1 MSSATKIKTPEDWA
15 NAQLGNLGI
24 PDTSVD
30 VNDLVN
36 WWDHE
41 GGAGPQFGVANNDD
55 NYNPINTTQA
65 EPGAVSTNSSGVKS
79 YTSWQQGLDA
89 TSQTLESP
97 DYGYPKI
104 IADLTDNAPQAQFD
118 QDVTA
123 SSWGTNLSGTTADPS
138 ATPNNNSYDT
148 GVDAANNAG
157 SAANAPSTATNA
169 TPLSGFAGVLQT
181 LDSLYNPAGGSLDWN
196 PLSVLTAIPKDVESV
211 TIEVFV
217 RGVSSILALGLI
229 FMGIRTFLSGEG
241 AGGGSGTNV
250 LEFVNNAKVQNAKIG
265 QAGER
270 ITASAEKEANVGVR
284 HEQRLRDKAQDRA
297 SRERVAQTPKVNLH
311 FKKSQE
317 EKYSESHIYH
327 HGTPKPNNR
336 AANERGLNE

>member
-1 MSSATKIKTPEDWA
+1 MSSATKIKTPQDWA

-24 PDTSVD
+24 QDSSVD

-36 WWDHE
+36 WWQHE

-55 NYNPINTTQA
+55 NYNPINTTQD

-241 AGGGSGTNV
+241 TGGSSGSNV
-250 LEFVNNAKVQNAKIG
+250 LEFVNNAKVQNARTD
-265 QAGER
+265 QSER
-270 ITASAEKEANVGVR
+270 RLQLQERESSRKSAKPRVR
-284 HEQRLRDKAQDRA
+284 
-297 SRERVAQTPKVNLH
+297 V
-311 FKKSQE
+311 
-317 EKYSESHIYH
+317 KYV
-327 HGTPKPNNR
+327 
-336 AANERGLNE
+336 ERGKVI